1 MSTEFQECFIVN
13 ENVMR
18 FISEDNADARP
29 IWMSPQ
35 EINNPSEYISQFCS
49 LHSLTDCRFYLWQ
62 MLSNSVSTKTPHI
75 NASAGEQLYFFE
87 NLIPFIEAVFVL
99 QQAESQEL
107 SEANSENGKSHE
119 SSEGFIS
126 DANSATNV
134 TNDLPFAEQN
144 GNNRDKKK
152 HKELKKHSI
161 WYREKIN
168 DPFQIIDEFFDY
180 SSLMSFK
187 ANFYEILRV
196 TSEDY
201 FYQKGSPND
210 VLHNLERFESM
221 INVAYL
227 MNGEDLGLTFINPQ
241 VDDKKVFPVN
251 HGMYHSLLSREQ
263 ICDPRKVIASFFEY
277 KSLKKW
283 KEVLIEINDFALS
296 KHPAHEWG
304 VWIDTLA
311 VFVHSVKLAEA
322 LYLICRTHKQ
332 QIK

>member
-1 MSTEFQECFIVN
+1 
-13 ENVMR
+13 MR

-29 IWMSPQ
+29 VWMSPQ
-35 EINNPSEYISQFCS
+35 EINNPSELIRQFCS

-62 MLSNSVSTKTPHI
+62 MLSNSVSAKTPHI

-87 NLIPFIEAVFVL
+87 NLVPFIEAVFLL

-107 SEANSENGKSHE
+107 SEANSEDGTSHE
-119 SSEGFIS
+119 STEHIIL
-126 DANSATNV
+126 DANSTTNV

-144 GNNRDKKK
+144 GKSRVKKK
-152 HKELKKHSI
+152 HKKLKKHSI

-187 ANFYEILRV
+187 ANFYEILKV

-201 FYQKGSPND
+201 FYQEGSPND

-227 MNGEDLGLTFINPQ
+227 MNGEDLGLTFMNSQ
-241 VDDKKVFPVN
+241 SDNKKVFPVSDA
-251 HGMYHSLLSREQ
+251 MYHSLLSGEQ
-263 ICDPRKVIASFFEY
+263 IRDPQKALASFFEY
-277 KSLKKW
+277 KSLKEW
-283 KEVLIEINDFALS
+283 KKVLIEINDFALS

-304 VWIDTLA
+304 VWIDILP

-322 LYLICRTHKQ
+322 LYLIGRTYNEQSK
-332 QIK
+332 